1 MKNPTFTGK
10 ELAEA
15 TRGSWRD
22 GRLPAEAVAVY
33 TDTRVAGEGRLF
45 LALPGEKFD
54 AHDYLAQAVAAGAGG
69 ALHPP
74 RPGGETAGTVS
85 GSGAGSR

>member
-45 LALPGEKFD
+45 LALPGE
-54 AHDYLAQAVAAGAGG
+54 
-69 ALHPP
+69 
-74 RPGGETAGTVS
+74 
-85 GSGAGSR
+85 

>member
-45 LALPGEKFD
+45 LALPVQMFY
-54 AHDYLAQAVAAGAGG
+54 AHVYLAQGVAAGAGG
-69 ALHPP
+69 L
-74 RPGGETAGTVS
+74 
-85 GSGAGSR
+85 